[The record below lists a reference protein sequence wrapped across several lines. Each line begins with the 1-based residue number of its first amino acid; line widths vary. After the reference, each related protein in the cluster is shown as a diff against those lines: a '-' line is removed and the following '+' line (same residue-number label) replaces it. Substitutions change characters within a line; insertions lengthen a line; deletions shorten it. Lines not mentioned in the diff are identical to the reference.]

1 MKKKISKGVYIAGT
15 ISILSAL
22 AGVAVILCAGF
33 MVESGDFSSAIKTAA
48 VGALMCVP
56 MAVLECRMQRA
67 ECRISDS
74 LLRKLSLIFKI

>member
-1 MKKKISKGVYIAGT
+1 MRKVNKVLCFLGAVSV
-15 ISILSAL
+15 LL
-22 AGVAVILCAGF
+22 ELFGVAVILCAGF
-33 MVESGDFSSAIKTAA
+33 MVESGDFSAVIKTAA
-48 VGALMCVP
+48 LGAAMCVP

>member
-33 MVESGDFSSAIKTAA
+33 MVESGDFSAVIKTAA

-56 MAVLECRMQRA
+56 MAILQ
-67 ECRISDS
+67 
-74 LLRKLSLIFKI
+74 KLCERR